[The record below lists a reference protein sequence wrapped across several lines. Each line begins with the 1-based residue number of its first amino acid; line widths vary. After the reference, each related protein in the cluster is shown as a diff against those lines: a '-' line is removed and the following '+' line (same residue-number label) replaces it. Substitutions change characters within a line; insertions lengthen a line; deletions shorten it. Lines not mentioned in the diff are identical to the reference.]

1 MILINFLM
9 LNNKRSTQISKKTL
23 TTRKK
28 KTTEES
34 EQEAE
39 VVTDTKENLNLIS
52 ESNEESEIKICRFW
66 RVVKNRVS
74 WAPLSHW

>member
-52 ESNEESEIKICRFW
+52 ESNEESEIKILEIP
-66 RVVKNRVS
+66 K
-74 WAPLSHW
+74 PLSIFHS